1 VTKQEEKL
9 LAIGLILIAVGAVA
23 VVYLFY
29 PESIPEIE
37 LPFCSWQEVSGTP
50 EMMAI
55 YALSGLVVILAVVP
69 KKKVERSSGK
79 SSKKS
84 SRKKSGKKKG

>member
-1 VTKQEEKL
+1 MTKQEEKL
-9 LAIGLILIAVGAVA
+9 LAIGLILMAVGAVA

-37 LPFCSWQEVSGTP
+37 LPFCSWQEVSTTP

-55 YALSGLVVILAVVP
+55 YALSGLVVILAVAP
-69 KKKVERSSGK
+69 KKKAEQ
-79 SSKKS
+79 KKS